1 MSKILLCVTGSISCY
16 KAAELASLLVKN
28 GNEVKVVATDAALR
42 FVGKATFEGLTK
54 NKVYTDMWSNDEDP
68 IAHIT
73 LGQKWADAIFVYPAS
88 ADVINKAAAGI
99 ADTLLG
105 ALLLANNFQKP
116 LIIASA
122 MNSNML
128 LHPATQKAL
137 QTLEEWGAKIL
148 ESGQGHLACGD
159 DGVGRLAEPAEA
171 FEFLNGVL
179 GTK

>member
-1 MSKILLCVTGSISCY
+1 MSKVLLCVTGSISCY
-16 KAAELASLLVKN
+16 KAAELASLLVKS
-28 GNEVKVVATDAALR
+28 GNEVKVVATEAALR

-73 LGQKWADAIFVYPAS
+73 LSQKWADAIFVYPAS

-116 LIIASA
+116 LVVAPA

-137 QTLEEWGAKIL
+137 QTLKEWGSKIL

-171 FEFLNGVL
+171 FEFFKEVL
-179 GTK
+179 K

>member
-1 MSKILLCVTGSISCY
+1 MSKVLLCVTGSISCY
-16 KAAELASLLVKN
+16 KAAEFASLLVKS
-28 GNEVKVVATDAALR
+28 GNEVKVVATEAALR

-73 LGQKWADAIFVYPAS
+73 LSQKWADAIFVYPAS

-116 LIIASA
+116 LVIAPA

-137 QTLEEWGAKIL
+137 QTLKEWGAKIL

-171 FEFLNGVL
+171 FDFLKEVL
-179 GTK
+179 K

>member
-28 GNEVKVVATDAALR
+28 GNEVKVVATEDALR

-54 NKVYTDMWSNDEDP
+54 SKVYTDMWTNESEP

-73 LGQKWADAIFVYPAS
+73 LSQKWADAIFVYPAS
-88 ADVINKAAAGI
+88 ADTINKLAAGI
-99 ADTLLG
+99 ADNLLG
-105 ALLLANNFQKP
+105 ALFLANNFQKP
-116 LIIASA
+116 FVVAPA

-128 LHPATQKAL
+128 LHPATQKSL
-137 QTLEEWGAKIL
+137 QTLKDWGAKIL
-148 ESGQGHLACGD
+148 ESVQGHLACGD
-159 DGVGRLAEPAEA
+159 DGVGRLAEPSEA
-171 FEFLNGVL
+171 FEFLKGVL

>member
-28 GNEVKVVATDAALR
+28 GNEVKVVATEAALR

-105 ALLLANNFQKP
+105 SLLLANNFKKP
-116 LIIASA
+116 LVIAPA

-137 QTLEEWGAKIL
+137 QTLKEWGAKIL

-171 FEFLNGVL
+171 FEFLKGVL

>member
-28 GNEVKVVATDAALR
+28 GNEVKVVATEAALR

-73 LGQKWADAIFVYPAS
+73 LSQKWADAIFVYPAS

-105 ALLLANNFQKP
+105 ALFLANNFQRP
-116 LIIASA
+116 FVVAPA

-128 LHPATQKAL
+128 LHPATQKSL
-137 QTLEEWGAKIL
+137 QTLKDWGAKIL
-148 ESGQGHLACGD
+148 ESAQGHLACGD
-159 DGVGRLAEPAEA
+159 DGVGRLAEPSEA
-171 FEFLNGVL
+171 FEFLKGVL

>member
-1 MSKILLCVTGSISCY
+1 MSKILLCITGSISCY

-28 GNEVKVVATDAALR
+28 GNEVKVVATEDALR

-54 NKVYTDMWSNDEDP
+54 NKVYTDMWSNESEP

-73 LGQKWADAIFVYPAS
+73 LSQKWADAIFVYPAS
-88 ADVINKAAAGI
+88 ADTINKLAAGI
-99 ADTLLG
+99 ADNLLG
-105 ALLLANNFQKP
+105 ALFLANNFQKP
-116 LIIASA
+116 FAISPA

-128 LHPATQKAL
+128 LHPATQKSL
-137 QTLEEWGAKIL
+137 QTLKDWGAKIL

-159 DGVGRLAEPAEA
+159 DGVGRLPEPAEA
-171 FEFLNGVL
+171 FEFLKGIL

>member
-1 MSKILLCVTGSISCY
+1 MSKVLLCVTGSISCY

-28 GNEVKVVATDAALR
+28 GNEVKVVATEAALR

-73 LGQKWADAIFVYPAS
+73 LSQKWADAIFVYPAS

-105 ALLLANNFQKP
+105 SLLLANNFKKP
-116 LIIASA
+116 LVIAPA

-137 QTLEEWGAKIL
+137 QTLKEWGAKIL

-159 DGVGRLAEPAEA
+159 DGVGRLAEHAEA
-171 FEFLNGVL
+171 FEFLKGVL

>member
-28 GNEVKVVATDAALR
+28 GNEVKVVATEDALR

-54 NKVYTDMWSNDEDP
+54 SKVYTDMWTNENEP

-73 LGQKWADAIFVYPAS
+73 LSQKWADAIFVYPAS
-88 ADVINKAAAGI
+88 ADTINKLAAGI
-99 ADTLLG
+99 ADNLLG
-105 ALLLANNFQKP
+105 ALFLANNFQKP
-116 LIIASA
+116 FIVSPA

-128 LHPATQKAL
+128 LHPATQKSL
-137 QTLEEWGAKIL
+137 QTLKEWGARIL
-148 ESGQGHLACGD
+148 ESGQGRLACGD
-159 DGVGRLAEPAEA
+159 DGVGRLPEPADA
-171 FEFLNGVL
+171 FEFLKGIL

>member
-1 MSKILLCVTGSISCY
+1 MFKILLCVTGSISCY

-28 GNEVKVVATDAALR
+28 GIEVKVVATEAALR

-73 LGQKWADAIFVYPAS
+73 LSQKWADAIFVYPAS

-116 LIIASA
+116 LVIAPA

-137 QTLEEWGAKIL
+137 QTLKEWGAKIL

-159 DGVGRLAEPAEA
+159 DGVGRLAEPSEA
-171 FEFLNGVL
+171 FEFLKGVL
-179 GTK
+179 K